1 VSDGTPTISIV
12 APVCNEAEG
21 IAAFH
26 ARLRPVA
33 AGLGDVEIVYVDDGS
48 TDASWKE
55 LLAIGA
61 DDPTVRLIRLS
72 RNFGHQMALT
82 AGLEAARGRAVVT
95 IDSDLQDPPE
105 LIPELVSRWHDG
117 FEVVHA
123 VRAERAGERQWRLL
137 AIRAYYGLL
146 GRIAG
151 TDIPAQ
157 SGDFRLFSRR
167 ALDALD
173 SMPER
178 ARYIRGMASWIGFHQ
193 TTVSYARDPRAAGG
207 TKYPLRKLVHLG
219 ADGILS
225 FSTVPLKLVS
235 ILGGILVVFCSA
247 VLAWSLYSR
256 LFTSH
261 YPAGWTSVIAVV
273 LLLGGV
279 QLLSL
284 GVIGQYVAR
293 IFDEAKGRPLY
304 FVAETVE
311 SQNAIGS
318 AVGADRSSVA

>member
-1 VSDGTPTISIV
+1 V
-12 APVCNEAEG
+12 APVYNEADG

-33 AGLGDVEIVYVDDGS
+33 DGLGDVEIIYVDDGS
-48 TDASWKE
+48 TDGSWKE
-55 LLAIGA
+55 LLAISA

-82 AGLEAARGRAVVT
+82 AGLETAQGRAVVT
-95 IDSDLQDPPE
+95 LDSDLQDPPE

-123 VRAERAGERQWRLL
+123 VRTERAGERRWRLL
-137 AIRAYYGLL
+137 AIDVYYGVL

-151 TDIPAQ
+151 TNIPSQ

-167 ALDALD
+167 ALDALG

-193 TTVSYARDPRAAGG
+193 TAVSYARDPRGSG
-207 TKYPLRKLVHLG
+207 RTKYPLRKLVHLG

-304 FVAETVE
+304 LVAETVE
-311 SQNAIGS
+311 SQRALGANAD
-318 AVGADRSSVA
+318 ADRSSVT

>member
-1 VSDGTPTISIV
+1 MSARTPTISIV
-12 APVCNEAEG
+12 APVYNEVEG

-33 AGLGDVEIVYVDDGS
+33 ADLGDVEVVYVDDGS
-48 TDASWKE
+48 TDGSWKE

-61 DDPTVRLIRLS
+61 DDPSVRLIRLS
-72 RNFGHQMALT
+72 RNFGHQIALS

-95 IDSDLQDPPE
+95 LDSDLQDPPE
-105 LIPELVSRWHDG
+105 LIPELVSRWHGG

-123 VRAERAGERQWRLL
+123 VRTERAGERRWRLF
-137 AIRAYYGLL
+137 AIRAYYSLL
-146 GRIAG
+146 RGIAG

-167 ALDALD
+167 ALDALS

-193 TTVSYARDPRAAGG
+193 TTVSYARDARASGR
-207 TKYPLRKLVHLG
+207 TKYPMRRLVHLG

-235 ILGGILVVFCSA
+235 VLGGILVVFCSA
-247 VLAWSLYSR
+247 VLAWSLYTR

-304 FVAETVE
+304 LVAETVE
-311 SQNAIGS
+311 SQS
-318 AVGADRSSVA
+318 ARGAAAHADRSPVT